1 MKLKQ
6 LSPGLPSLL
15 LSLLLPAAALPL
27 FICGCVLLESDITA
41 TLKTPRLPAWWQ
53 ERRALI
59 EYEVEWIDPNG
70 VARKEECSPGATVT
84 VELPRLG
91 NTPALVTPV
100 YESAG
105 GARRLL
111 PAGALY
117 PQDLRG
123 DRVLEATWARG
134 FEATL
139 FLELQKRGYAY
150 FQVNH
155 HRLETALTERCGE
168 DPWAAEL
175 DRVITALLEGSFR
188 SSYLCGRERSTGMR
202 ELPAG
207 GYLRENLLLP
217 PVETV
222 EIEGR
227 PLLVLEGLYPGHHRF
242 FHRESSM
249 ELLVVNDGEHQ
260 WQWELFRTEQ

>member
-1 MKLKQ
+1 
-6 LSPGLPSLL
+6 LL
-15 LSLLLPAAALPL
+15 LSLLLPATALSL
-27 FICGCVLLESDITA
+27 SISGCALIESDITA
-41 TLKTPRLPAWWQ
+41 ALKTPRLPAWWQ
-53 ERRALI
+53 ERGRMI
-59 EYEVEWIDPNG
+59 HYEVEWIDPKG
-70 VARKEECSPGATVT
+70 VARKEECSPGAMVI

-100 YESAG
+100 YETVG

-117 PQDLRG
+117 PQDLWG
-123 DRVLEATWARG
+123 DRVLEATWERG

-139 FLELQKRGYAY
+139 FFELQKREYAY

-168 DPWAAEL
+168 DPWAADL
-175 DRVITALLEGSFR
+175 DRVIRALLEGSFR
-188 SSYLCGRERSTGMR
+188 SSYLSGRETSTGMR

-217 PVETV
+217 PVQTV
-222 EIEGR
+222 EVEGR
-227 PLLVLEGLYPGHHRF
+227 PRLVLEGLYPGHHSF

-249 ELLVVNDGEHQ
+249 ELLVVNDGEHE
-260 WQWELFRTEQ
+260 WQWELFGKEE